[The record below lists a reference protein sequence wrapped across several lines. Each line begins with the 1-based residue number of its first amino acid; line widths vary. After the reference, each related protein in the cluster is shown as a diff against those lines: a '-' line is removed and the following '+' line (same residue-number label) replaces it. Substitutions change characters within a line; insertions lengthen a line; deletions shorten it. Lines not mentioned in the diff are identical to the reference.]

1 MPVALMVGVDN
12 RVTSATLDQPVVD
25 GKSGGERDREGE
37 SQTGPEKK
45 RVETG
50 IHRAGNREHHP
61 LSTSSIIAIKTVSA
75 ASANFAAWPKA
86 TPAASSGRGVSG

>member
-61 LSTSSIIAIKTVSA
+61 VVDQLHNRDQDRVGGERQLRRLAEGDT
-75 ASANFAAWPKA
+75 
-86 TPAASSGRGVSG
+86 RGKWRPRG